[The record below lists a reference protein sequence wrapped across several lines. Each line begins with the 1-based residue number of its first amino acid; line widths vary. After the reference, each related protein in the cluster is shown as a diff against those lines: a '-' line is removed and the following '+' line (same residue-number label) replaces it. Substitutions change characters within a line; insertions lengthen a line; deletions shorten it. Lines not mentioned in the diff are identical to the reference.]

1 MKTNKK
7 PHYGEI
13 FVDPLF
19 ICWRDKQANSEEQ
32 IKAFAVKSQADAN
45 LQEQLKIE
53 GADHVAI
60 AKAAGFSITQED
72 IKAYFTELEAVDEDR
87 ELNLDGLQSVAG
99 GSRLVQLKLAG
110 HKQWTLAS

>member
-7 PHYGEI
+7 AALWGL

-19 ICWRDKQANSEEQ
+19 ICWWDKQSNSEEQ
-32 IKAFAVKSQADAN
+32 IKAFDAKVQADTN

-53 GADHVAI
+53 GAGPVAI
-60 AKAAGFSITQED
+60 AQTAGLSITQED

-87 ELNLDGLQSVAG
+87 ELNLDELQSVAG

-110 HKQWTLAS
+110 HKQWTGAS